1 MKHVLLTT
9 IAVAFL
15 VEVALA
21 EDSVPHNKPSKGS
34 ISINHPAWLTGNWQG
49 PVNGGIPEE
58 TWLPPKADT
67 ISALVRFTKDGS
79 TKSIELIKIE
89 KIGNSQEL
97 RLQIFDPPLH
107 PRWEKPHVFELSKI
121 EKKHYNFSRLK

>member
-1 MKHVLLTT
+1 MKHLLLTT

-21 EDSVPHNKPSKGS
+21 EDSVPHNKPSKES
-34 ISINHPAWLTGNWQG
+34 ISINHPAWLTGNWKG
-49 PVNGGIPEE
+49 PVNGGILEE

-67 ISALVRFTKDGS
+67 ISALVRFTKGGS

-89 KIGNSQEL
+89 KIGNSLEL

-107 PRWEKPHVFELSKI
+107 PRWEKPHVF
-121 EKKHYNFSRLK
+121 